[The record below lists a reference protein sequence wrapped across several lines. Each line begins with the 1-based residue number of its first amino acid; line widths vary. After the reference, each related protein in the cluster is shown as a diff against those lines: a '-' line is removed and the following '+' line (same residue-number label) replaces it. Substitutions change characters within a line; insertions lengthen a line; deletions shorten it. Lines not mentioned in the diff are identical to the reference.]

1 MPTAEKEA
9 TVAQV
14 SDILSR
20 SKGVFLTD
28 FTGLSVSTMTDLRF
42 RLRKASSS
50 YLVVKNRLT
59 AIAADRAGIPGLREY
74 LKGPTGLVFTE
85 EDPAQPAKVLSEFSR
100 QPLPLKIKSGV
111 VEKSLFTA
119 LEVEQFALLPSR
131 EVLLTQVVS
140 AIQGPL
146 AGLAMCLQAI
156 PQKLVGTLH
165 ALGEKRQAEEQAQQQ
180 S

>member
-14 SDILSR
+14 SEILTQS
-20 SKGVFLTD
+20 SGVFLTD

-42 RLRKASSS
+42 RLRKTSSS

-59 AIAADRAGIPGLREY
+59 AIAADQAGMPGLREY
-74 LKGPTGLVFTE
+74 LKGPTGLVFTR
-85 EDPAQPAKVLSEFSR
+85 EDPTQPAKVLSDFSR
-100 QPLPLKIKSGV
+100 QPIPLKIKSGV
-111 VEKSLFTA
+111 VQKAIYTSRQ
-119 LEVEQFALLPSR
+119 VEQFALLPSR

-156 PQKLVGTLH
+156 PQKLVATLH
-165 ALGEKRQAEEQAQQQ
+165 ALAEKRHSEGESA
-180 S
+180 